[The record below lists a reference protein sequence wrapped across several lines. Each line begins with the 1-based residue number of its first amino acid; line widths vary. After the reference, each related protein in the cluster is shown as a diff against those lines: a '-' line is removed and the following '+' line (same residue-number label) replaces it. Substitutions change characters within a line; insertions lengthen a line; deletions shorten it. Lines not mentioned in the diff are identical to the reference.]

1 MPETDDKSESRLLK
15 IIYLTQVIA
24 FAIGIWNY
32 TH

>member
-1 MPETDDKSESRLLK
+1 MPEINDKSESRLLK

-24 FAIGIWNY
+24 FAIGVWNY